1 MQACLDQPLRAVSQ
15 ASARGCGEPRSD
27 ASDRR
32 AVHGHAVVRLA
43 SDGPSSAPGV
53 ERQPTF
59 PLPTTM
65 MAGFGRCDE
74 IAYSLIS
81 SLILSLATV
90 SSRLSLD
97 VVAHA
102 STSADCLL
110 AAARRR

>member
-1 MQACLDQPLRAVSQ
+1 
-15 ASARGCGEPRSD
+15 
-27 ASDRR
+27 
-32 AVHGHAVVRLA
+32 
-43 SDGPSSAPGV
+43 
-53 ERQPTF
+53 
-59 PLPTTM
+59 M

-102 STSADCLL
+102 SKGYVPLHVELSAGGI
-110 AAARRR
+110 A